1 MVFGGSPVKK
11 PDFTQMSRQELRNHV
26 LGNPKDDDAIEA
38 LINSADP
45 NSPMYPYP
53 KTEEDFQK
61 MEEILRKRLGQNRDL
76 A

>member
-1 MVFGGSPVKK
+1 MKK
-11 PDFTQMSRQELRNHV
+11 PNFSQMSRQELRNHV
-26 LGNPKDDDAIEA
+26 LANPKDDDAIEA
-38 LINSADP
+38 LIDRIDP

-61 MEEILRKRLGQNRDL
+61 MEEILRERLGQNRDS